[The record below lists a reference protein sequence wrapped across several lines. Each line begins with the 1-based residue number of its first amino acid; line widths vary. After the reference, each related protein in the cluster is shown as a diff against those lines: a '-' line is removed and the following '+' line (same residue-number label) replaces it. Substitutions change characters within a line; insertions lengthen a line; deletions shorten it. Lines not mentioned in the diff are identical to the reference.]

1 MIARAPQ
8 KEPPAMLEPQRP
20 PLSALPSTPGPDVPG
35 GYPRDSVVFAG
46 NKWDREEE
54 TRTRPQRGGMLSY
67 LPAGVA
73 SYFHHPPGSSHA
85 DSDSV
90 DNASTTS
97 TPGTP
102 GVLLHTDGSIATT
115 TSNFSTRAYAG
126 SRSSRPSTASAATM
140 TATPLPEPP
149 AQTSASANPTTDKA
163 LPTTPPSNPP
173 PADAAP
179 PLHTE
184 PIPAVAPLAG
194 LTAFAH
200 LHTPPTTK
208 PTGKAPGDDAEKSPP
223 RLLDRFKTLR
233 RGGGGRGHRQTAS
246 ESSVP
251 NPTQAARV
259 ENRSPSVEAPAAM
272 GLGTEAQAHE
282 SSTAK
287 SKSSSN
293 ALMRTLRGEAKVF
306 AGKITRDAGKVEA
319 GRRIMKQTQA

>member
-8 KEPPAMLEPQRP
+8 REAPAMLEPQRP

-46 NKWDREEE
+46 NKWDRESEP
-54 TRTRPQRGGMLSY
+54 RTRPQRGGMLSY

-85 DSDSV
+85 DSDSL

-97 TPGTP
+97 APGTP

-140 TATPLPEPP
+140 TLPQPEPLANP
-149 AQTSASANPTTDKA
+149 SASANTTTDKA

-173 PADAAP
+173 PAGA

-200 LHTPPTTK
+200 LHTPPTAK
-208 PTGKAPGDDAEKSPP
+208 PTGKADDAEKSPP

-233 RGGGGRGHRQTAS
+233 RGGGRGHRQTAS
-246 ESSVP
+246 ESSMP
-251 NPTQAARV
+251 NPAAALRV

-287 SKSSSN
+287 SKSGSN

-319 GRRIMKQTQA
+319 GRRIMKQS